1 MGRLAAILSNKS
13 RTVESSA
20 EALLKD
26 ADGLSRR
33 KDLGK
38 LSKSAL
44 KKELEQL
51 RAQAKRLQ
59 NQTLRI
65 IKEKAKNMDEL
76 LRISNKADAKLHT
89 NCVEDS
95 ERFFSQE
102 PWEDT
107 ASSGCVQPHYSFAP
121 RAVIHSRDSPFPLLT
136 VCPFLS
142 LFQPCR

>member
-107 ASSGCVQPHYSFAP
+107 ASSGCVHSPICINLICVVQCRLFYGYFSF
-121 RAVIHSRDSPFPLLT
+121 
-136 VCPFLS
+136 S
-142 LFQPCR
+142 LFC